1 MPLLTLS
8 VAISG
13 FQLAG
18 HAINHVDIAPRFSG
32 VLMGITN
39 SAGTIPGIIGPQIA
53 KAMAHSDVS
62 IHFKLI
68 MLLAMLLIV

>member
-1 MPLLTLS
+1 MA
-8 VAISG
+8 VSG

-18 HAINHVDIAPRFSG
+18 HCINHADIAPRFSG

-53 KAMAHSDVS
+53 KAIAHSGVS
-62 IHFKLI
+62 IVRQQVK
-68 MLLAMLLIV
+68 